1 MEFSYQ
7 AIGVIRSPYRQKFAT
22 PRQPNLV
29 SEAEADI
36 LFEDGF
42 DHRDCLRGLEQFSH
56 LWLLWHF
63 HQTSE
68 LGWGPLVQP
77 PRLGGKQKLGV
88 FASRSPF
95 RPNPIGLSVVRNLG
109 SQTSNSQLTLKVGG
123 IDLVD
128 ETPVLDI
135 KPYLAYADAVSQARS
150 GFATEKPGAC
160 WDVNFTDYALD
171 ALSRY
176 QSTYPNLKAF
186 IVSVLQQDPRP
197 AWRASDDDDK
207 QYGMTLYDL
216 NIKWLVTN
224 GHIEVREIRPSVSN
238 D

>member
-36 LFEDGF
+36 LLKDGF
-42 DHRDCLRGLEQFSH
+42 DHKDCMRGLEQFSH

-68 LGWGPLVQP
+68 LGWSPLVQP

-109 SQTSNSQLTLKVGG
+109 SQTINSRLILKVGG

-160 WDVNFTDYALD
+160 WDVNFTDSALD
-171 ALSRY
+171 GLSRY

-197 AWRASDDDDK
+197 AWRASGDDDK

>member
-1 MEFSYQ
+1 MEFSYR

-29 SEAEADI
+29 SEAEAEI

-42 DHRDCLRGLEQFSH
+42 DHRDCMRGLEQFSH

-68 LGWGPLVQP
+68 LGWSPLVQP

-88 FASRSPF
+88 FASRSSF

-109 SQTSNSQLTLKVGG
+109 TQTIKSQLTLRVGG

-128 ETPVLDI
+128 TTPILDI
-135 KPYLAYADAVSQARS
+135 KPYIAYADAIPQARS
-150 GFATEKPGAC
+150 GFASDKPGAC
-160 WDVNFTDYALD
+160 WDVNFTDSALD

-176 QSTYPNLKAF
+176 HSTYPNLKAF
-186 IVSVLQQDPRP
+186 IISVLQQDPRP
-197 AWRASDDDDK
+197 AWRARSEDDK
-207 QYGMTLYDL
+207 QYGMALYDL
-216 NIKWLVTN
+216 NVKWLVTD
-224 GHIEVREIRPSVSN
+224 GHVEVREIRPSERT

>member
-42 DHRDCLRGLEQFSH
+42 DHKDCMRGLEQFSH

-68 LGWGPLVQP
+68 LGWSPLVQP

-109 SQTSNSQLTLKVGG
+109 RQTINSRLILKVGG

-150 GFATEKPGAC
+150 GFATEKPGVC
-160 WDVNFTDYALD
+160 WDVNFTDSALD

-197 AWRASDDDDK
+197 AWRASGDDDK

-224 GHIEVREIRPSVSN
+224 GHIEVREIRPSVST

>member
-1 MEFSYQ
+1 M
-7 AIGVIRSPYRQKFAT
+7 
-22 PRQPNLV
+22 
-29 SEAEADI
+29 
-36 LFEDGF
+36 
-42 DHRDCLRGLEQFSH
+42 RGLEQFSH
-56 LWLLWHF
+56 LWLFWHF

-68 LGWGPLVQP
+68 LGCSPLVKP

-109 SQTSNSQLTLKVGG
+109 SQTINSRLILKVGG

-150 GFATEKPGAC
+150 GFASDKPGAC
-160 WDVNFTDYALD
+160 WDVNFTDSALD

-186 IVSVLQQDPRP
+186 IFQSFSKTQTGLAGTQRRRQTIWNGTLRPERQMARGRRAFEVL
-197 AWRASDDDDK
+197 
-207 QYGMTLYDL
+207 
-216 NIKWLVTN
+216 
-224 GHIEVREIRPSVSN
+224 EIRPSERMTNPLLHFERASTSKNADHAIVPFMAGIFVQRFLHPERGNSPLN
-238 D
+238 

>member
-1 MEFSYQ
+1 MIEN
-7 AIGVIRSPYRQKFAT
+7 V
-22 PRQPNLV
+22 L
-29 SEAEADI
+29 EA
-36 LFEDGF
+36 LDGF
-42 DHRDCLRGLEQFSH
+42 FALALSQENASDLKNRFGLPAGILLEGFVDFEMNEAGDGLVVLFHVEITFPGLELSPHRPQVD
-56 LWLLWHF
+56 LL
-63 HQTSE
+63 
-68 LGWGPLVQP
+68 GIPL
-77 PRLGGKQKLGV
+77 QKLGV

-109 SQTSNSQLTLKVGG
+109 SQTINSQLTLKVGG

-160 WDVNFTDYALD
+160 WDVNFTDSALE

-197 AWRASDDDDK
+197 AWRARGEDDK
-207 QYGMTLYDL
+207 QYGMMLYDL
-216 NIKWLVTN
+216 NIKWLVTD
-224 GHIEVREIRPSVSN
+224 GHIEVREIRPSERN